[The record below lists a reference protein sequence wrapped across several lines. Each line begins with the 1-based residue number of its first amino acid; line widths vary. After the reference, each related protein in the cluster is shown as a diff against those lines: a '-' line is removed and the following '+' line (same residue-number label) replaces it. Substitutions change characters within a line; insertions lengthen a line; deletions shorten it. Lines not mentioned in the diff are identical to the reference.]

1 MMRKRKRDNGKCNGQ
16 ALTCP
21 HCGAGADG
29 VTLGLHWDFDEHCWR
44 CIMCGYRGYEH
55 VLRPRSK
62 AEVVAERIWDEI
74 LDELDKA
81 DNRRPVHL
89 SSRLIIHY

>member
-1 MMRKRKRDNGKCNGQ
+1 MMRKRKRDNGKGNGQ

-21 HCGAGADG
+21 HCGAGVDG

-55 VLRPRSK
+55 VLRTRSR
-62 AEVVAERIWDEI
+62 AEVVAERRWDEV
-74 LDELDKA
+74 LDELD
-81 DNRRPVHL
+81 REEHIQPVH
-89 SSRLIIHY
+89 RY